1 MTEPTASTVPNP
13 VLLNDN
19 WYLDTQRNVL
29 RCSNRSYDAEHQ
41 LFVVLA
47 YFVRH
52 QQQVLPKEQ
61 LLRDNWP
68 GKIVNDENLTVAIS
82 KLRKIFSDNAK
93 QPAFIKTVP
102 GVGYQFI
109 ASVQPVPSTTHTQAK
124 AGKSHYTLLFAT
136 AILMGLLALS
146 RLVTN
151 DTTPLTNSVTALPA
165 TADVQHSALIA
176 ASEQADAAGIP
187 ALLQQW
193 RSVLQQDPDHID
205 GYWHLAQ
212 LKLKLLHWQ
221 VATDSRHFAEL
232 DSLLQKVVSLEPG
245 HAKAWGWLAKLHFWH
260 RQDYPLSEQYFRRAL
275 AIEATAETYYAFAEM
290 LLAQGQHQQ
299 ALDYATKARNLL
311 PHHYAFPGL
320 AWLYQLSGA
329 PEQAWQELQRIRQ
342 TEQETGL
349 WHASALRISHQLGL
363 QQQSFDLL
371 VWLLSQ
377 SEEGWALLLDIKHL
391 YQQQGITAVYQLLLE
406 QKFVGD
412 IGHYQPP
419 LSWSRYAILAGDNEA
434 ALHYLEQAT
443 QQFQLPYCGQRLTL
457 CINRYMTMRCF
468 KTGCTGSSCQHR
480 RLPRKK

>member
-1 MTEPTASTVPNP
+1 MTEATASTVPHP
-13 VLLNDN
+13 VLLNDS
-19 WYLDTQRNVL
+19 WYLDTQRNIL
-29 RCSNRSYDAEHQ
+29 RCRNHSYDAEHQ
-41 LFVVLA
+41 LFVLLA
-47 YFVRH
+47 YFVRY

-109 ASVQPVPSTTHTQAK
+109 ANVQPVPSTPHTQAK
-124 AGKSHYTLLFAT
+124 AGNKQYALLFAA
-136 AILMGLLALS
+136 AILISVLVLSLLA
-146 RLVTN
+146 TN
-151 DTTPLTNSVTALPA
+151 DTTPLSNSVTALPA
-165 TADVQHSALIA
+165 TADTQHSALIA
-176 ASEQADAAGIP
+176 ASEQTDAAGIP

-193 RSVLQQDPDHID
+193 RSVLQQDPDNVD
-205 GYWHLAQ
+205 AYWHLAQ

-221 VATDSRHFAEL
+221 VATDSGHFAEL
-232 DSLLQKVVSLEPG
+232 GALLQKVVSLEPG
-245 HAKAWGWLAKLHFWH
+245 HAKAWSWLAKLHFWH
-260 RQDYPLSEQYFRRAL
+260 KQDYTLSEQYFRRAL

-311 PHHYAFPGL
+311 PHHYALPGL
-320 AWLYQLSGA
+320 AWVYQLSGA

-342 TEQETGL
+342 TEQETSL

-363 QQQSFDLL
+363 LQHSFDSL

-377 SEEGWALLLDIKHL
+377 SEEGRALLPDINHL
-391 YQQQGITAVYQLLLE
+391 YQQQDIAVVYQLLME
-406 QKFVGD
+406 QKFAGD

-419 LSWSRYAILAGDNEA
+419 LSWSRYAILAGNNEA

-443 QQFQLPYCGQRLTL
+443 NEFQLPLLWAAVDPLYQPLHNSAL
-457 CINRYMTMRCF
+457 F
-468 KTGCTGSSCQHR
+468 QSWLHR
-480 RLPRKK
+480 IKLSAPALAPKK